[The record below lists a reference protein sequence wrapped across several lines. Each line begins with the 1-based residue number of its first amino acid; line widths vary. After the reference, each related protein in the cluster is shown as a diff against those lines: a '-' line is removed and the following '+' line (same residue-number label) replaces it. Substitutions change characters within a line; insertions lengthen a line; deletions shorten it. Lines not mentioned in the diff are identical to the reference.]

1 MEGCRG
7 RRRRLKRWDSN
18 GDSRATKVVV
28 IGCGVAVDSCS
39 DDLDLSKWESSAE
52 PKDET
57 LCLQV

>member
-7 RRRRLKRWDSN
+7 RRRGQKRWDGN
-18 GDSRATKVVV
+18 GGNRVTEVVV

-39 DDLDLSKWESSAE
+39 DDLDLSKWESTAE